1 MHIGWQCEYDVLG
14 VAHIRL
20 WVGFMDNA
28 WRQTSCLLNR
38 IEVALVKS
46 LILLMF
52 VLIGTWIQGTVAAVI
67 NLKDGSKIRGE
78 IVSMEKGTYTVKTTS
93 IGTIQL
99 SDRQVESITQSES
112 NREAPASIG
121 GDAVKSIQSFIVSN
135 QSLMGSILK
144 LQEDPA
150 MRAVLADPEVMKA
163 VQSMDFK
170 TLSSHPKIKAL
181 MNSSEVKSIQQRL
194 H

>member
-1 MHIGWQCEYDVLG
+1 MLVL
-14 VAHIRL
+14 
-20 WVGFMDNA
+20 
-28 WRQTSCLLNR
+28 T
-38 IEVALVKS
+38 
-46 LILLMF
+46 
-52 VLIGTWIQGTVAAVI
+52 GTWIQGAVAAVI

-78 IVSMEKGTYTVKTTS
+78 IVSMNNGTYTVKTTS
-93 IGTIQL
+93 MGTIQL

-112 NREAPASIG
+112 NQEAPASIG
-121 GDAVKSIQSFIVSN
+121 GDAVKSIQSSIVGN

-181 MNSSEVKSIQQRL
+181 MNSSEVKSIQQQLR
-194 H
+194 

>member
-1 MHIGWQCEYDVLG
+1 
-14 VAHIRL
+14 
-20 WVGFMDNA
+20 
-28 WRQTSCLLNR
+28 
-38 IEVALVKS
+38 
-46 LILLMF
+46 MF

-121 GDAVKSIQSFIVSN
+121 GDAVKSIQSSIVSN

>member
-1 MHIGWQCEYDVLG
+1 M
-14 VAHIRL
+14 
-20 WVGFMDNA
+20 
-28 WRQTSCLLNR
+28 
-38 IEVALVKS
+38 KS